1 MRRFP
6 LVEIVVVIFVII
18 IAVIGWQVD
27 SYRYHLQYGTHA
39 KSAPSELYARM
50 TIQYA
55 KPPIYEE
62 SYDMKDIEGVS
73 SFQYRIRSYNCREIT
88 IKAPASK
95 ITDVSFFF
103 GKLDQDGIWQL
114 TNKPPLPD
122 AAATYTVY
130 VKQLADYKQGE
141 RTVTFTDPHY
151 WAVTAGRQFHI
162 DLSKQNPNDLL
173 KMQSS
178 AIADPRYQQIVQDFR
193 QFGPDEFRNNV
204 AAAQARARAAKCP
217 A

>member
-6 LVEIVVVIFVII
+6 IVEIIVVIFVIV
-18 IAVIGWQVD
+18 IAIIGWQVD
-27 SYRYHLQYGTHA
+27 SYRYHLQYGTRA
-39 KSAPSELYARM
+39 KTAPSELYARM

-62 SYDMKDIEGVS
+62 AYDMKDIEGVS

-114 TNKPPLPD
+114 TNKAPLPG

-130 VKQLADYKQGE
+130 VKQLADYQQGE

-151 WAVTAGRQFHI
+151 WAVTAGRQFQI
-162 DLSKQNPNDLL
+162 DLSKQNPKDLL
-173 KMQSS
+173 KMQST
-178 AIADPRYQQIVQDFR
+178 AIADPRYQQVVQDFR
-193 QFGPDEFRNNV
+193 EFGPDEFRKNV
-204 AAAQARARAAKCP
+204 AAAQAHARAAKCP
-217 A
+217 V